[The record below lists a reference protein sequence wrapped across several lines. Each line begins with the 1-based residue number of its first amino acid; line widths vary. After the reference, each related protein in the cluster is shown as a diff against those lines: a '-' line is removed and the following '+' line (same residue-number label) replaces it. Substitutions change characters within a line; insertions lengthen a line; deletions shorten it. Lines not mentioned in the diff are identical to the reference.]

1 MVVSVVER
9 MRRVIRAERSDVLLR
24 RDFRHAGSASQ
35 VSRALSSLCA
45 AGTLMRIGTGVY
57 AKTRISAVTGDLIP
71 RGSLETLSSQVLSR
85 LGIPVRPSRATEEY
99 NQRKTTQLPGF
110 LVVNTGRRRISRVIE
125 VGGRRLRYERG

>member
-1 MVVSVVER
+1 MVVSVAEE
-9 MRRVIRAERSDVLLR
+9 MLRVIHAEQSDVMLR
-24 RDFRHAGSASQ
+24 TDFRWVGSPSQ
-35 VSRALSSLCA
+35 VSRGLRTLCA

-57 AKTRISAVTGDLIP
+57 AKTRISAVTGELIP

-99 NQRKTTQLPGF
+99 NQRRTTQLPGF